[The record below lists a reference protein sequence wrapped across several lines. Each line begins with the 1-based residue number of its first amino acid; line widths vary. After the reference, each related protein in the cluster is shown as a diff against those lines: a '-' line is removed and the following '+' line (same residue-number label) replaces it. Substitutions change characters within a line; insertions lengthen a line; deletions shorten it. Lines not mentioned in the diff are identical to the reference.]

1 MRDKWMAED
10 WECRI
15 AANWLHLNLT
25 DALRA
30 VMEQHEEYTD
40 IIK

>member
-1 MRDKWMAED
+1 MAED
-10 WECRI
+10 YECWI
-15 AANWLHLNLT
+15 AANWLRLNLA

-30 VMEQHEEYTD
+30 VMEQHKEYTD